1 MYAHHLR
8 VAVQREQ
15 VGGVGFRELAQDQAR
30 RFQSDF
36 HGTAPCNTSV
46 TPSERP
52 SGSSYSMESGIG
64 PTAGPVSP
72 RPPCSEEPHHATPK
86 PRRGPRP
93 RRPCR
98 RAVQSA
104 AEEPKPS
111 DKTAKA
117 DAPTD
122 ILATVKEWNSDKF
135 AAPPTQFRQG
145 NATIRPVEVKA
156 TTATKN
162 GFVIQLPSGAPI
174 PTPSVY
180 KDRLY
185 VSGGFHSRE
194 YYCFD
199 AETGKPVWGVNLD
212 DDGPTSAACQDGVI
226 LFNTESCTIF
236 ALDAETGKQLWSHF
250 LGDPLTNT
258 PTIANGKVFT
268 AYPCPA
274 AGTGGKPAAPCSHV
288 LAAFDLKTG
297 KILWQR
303 WIDSDVMSAPVAVD
317 KELYVTSFAGVV
329 YKLNQDDGTVLS
341 AMRSRATSAPIV
353 VADHVFLTRR
363 ADDGK
368 GAVSETVAS
377 DARDSLAEVAS
388 GSKKAAPYLDKNVQD
403 RAEIK
408 DQALKLDAGNGFGA
422 GAPASANPTA
432 AYGNVGQSNV
442 SSMQAF
448 QGSRILNYHD
458 SNFNTMGDEMVCS
471 DPATGKKRWSVK
483 LDGDLKKEGG
493 FLASPPSAAGGQL
506 FLTTLKGEVL
516 RLDPKDGKVTAR
528 YAVDCPV
535 RYQPAVEGGKIYV
548 GTESGK
554 VVCLDAGDKKFTG
567 WPCWGANAAHTGLT
581 TEKGEK

>member
-1 MYAHHLR
+1 MVRRSHAAGLALAVLAAALLSLR
-8 VAVQREQ
+8 
-15 VGGVGFRELAQDQAR
+15 
-30 RFQSDF
+30 
-36 HGTAPCNTSV
+36 
-46 TPSERP
+46 
-52 SGSSYSMESGIG
+52 
-64 PTAGPVSP
+64 
-72 RPPCSEEPHHATPK
+72 
-86 PRRGPRP
+86 
-93 RRPCR
+93 
-98 RAVQSA
+98 
-104 AEEPKPS
+104 AEEPKPADKPAALD

-117 DAPTD
+117 DVPVD

-145 NATIRPVEVKA
+145 NVTVRPVEEKA

-180 KDRLY
+180 KDRIY

-236 ALDAETGKQLWSHF
+236 ALDAETGKQLWSLF

-268 AYPCPA
+268 AYPALGA
-274 AGTGGKPAAPCSHV
+274 AATKDSAGKGLPPCSHA

-317 KELYVTSFAGVV
+317 KELYVTSFGGVV
-329 YKLNQDDGTVLS
+329 YKLSQEDGTVLS
-341 AMRSRATSAPIV
+341 AVRSRATSAPVV
-353 VADHVFLTRR
+353 VADHVYLTRR

-368 GAVSETVAS
+368 GDVSEAVAS
-377 DARDSLAEVAS
+377 DARESLKEVAS
-388 GSKKAAPYLDKNVQD
+388 GKAKDAPYLDKNVQD
-403 RAEIK
+403 KADIK
-408 DQALKLDAGNGFGA
+408 GKAAGLDAGNGFGG

-432 AYGNVGQSNV
+432 AYKNVGQSNV

-448 QGSRILNYHD
+448 QGSRILNYRD
-458 SNFNTMGDEMVCS
+458 SNFNTMGDEIVCS
-471 DPATGKKRWSVK
+471 DPATGQKRWSVK

-493 FLASPPSAAGGQL
+493 HLASPPAAAGGQL

-516 RLDPKDGKVTAR
+516 RVDPADGKITAR

-535 RYQPAVEGGKIYV
+535 RYQPAVEGGRIYV

-554 VVCLDAGDKKFTG
+554 VVCIDAGDKKFTG
-567 WPCWGANAAHTGLT
+567 WPCWGANAAHTGLVA
-581 TEKGEK
+581 EKGGK

>member
-1 MYAHHLR
+1 MLR
-8 VAVQREQ
+8 RSHAAGLALAV
-15 VGGVGFRELAQDQAR
+15 LAAALLSLR
-30 RFQSDF
+30 
-36 HGTAPCNTSV
+36 
-46 TPSERP
+46 
-52 SGSSYSMESGIG
+52 
-64 PTAGPVSP
+64 
-72 RPPCSEEPHHATPK
+72 
-86 PRRGPRP
+86 
-93 RRPCR
+93 
-98 RAVQSA
+98 
-104 AEEPKPS
+104 AEEPKPVDKPVAPD

-145 NATIRPVEVKA
+145 NATPRPVEVKA

-174 PTPSVY
+174 PTPTVY

-199 AETGKPVWGVNLD
+199 AESGKPVWGVNLD

-236 ALDAETGKQLWSHF
+236 ALDAETGKQLWSLF

-268 AYPCPA
+268 AYPCAA
-274 AGTGGKPAAPCSHV
+274 AGTGGKAPPPCSHV

-317 KELYVTSFAGVV
+317 KELYVTSFAGTV
-329 YKLNQDDGTVLS
+329 YKLNQDDGTLLS

-353 VADHVFLTRR
+353 VADHIFLTRR

-377 DARDSLAEVAS
+377 DARDSLREVAS
-388 GSKKAAPYLDKNVQD
+388 GAKKAAPYLDKTVQD
-403 RAEIK
+403 RAAIK
-408 DQALKLDAGNGFGA
+408 DQALKLDAGNGFAGGA
-422 GAPASANPTA
+422 SG
-432 AYGNVGQSNV
+432 VGQSHGGLRQRRPVERVVDASV
-442 SSMQAF
+442 SGVTDLELPRFQLQHDGRRDGMQ
-448 QGSRILNYHD
+448 RP
-458 SNFNTMGDEMVCS
+458 GDGQEALVGEAGRRS
-471 DPATGKKRWSVK
+471 E
-483 LDGDLKKEGG
+483 EGG
-493 FLASPPSAAGGQL
+493 RLPGVASGG
-506 FLTTLKGEVL
+506 GG
-516 RLDPKDGKVTAR
+516 R
-528 YAVDCPV
+528 
-535 RYQPAVEGGKIYV
+535 PAVPDDAQGRGAAPGPDGRQGDGALRGGLPGALSAGRGGRQDLRRHGERQGGVPRRRRQEVHRLAVLGRQRGPHGV
-548 GTESGK
+548 GDG
-554 VVCLDAGDKKFTG
+554 
-567 WPCWGANAAHTGLT
+567 
-581 TEKGEK
+581 